1 MKPRNIALL
10 ALAAGLADISAAVL
24 VSVLTGHNVVQL
36 AAAIGL
42 IVTIGAL
49 ALLLGT
55 SEGWK
60 TSVRGTSAV
69 VAATGIVAVGTVAIA
84 AITVLGANRST
95 TSPTSA
101 VASTGASGGSSA
113 GAALISAK
121 QSPND
126 NLNDAHD
133 VGSMPTFD
141 QMMSMSDSEILAH
154 SPGGTLTP
162 PEVPILREQ
171 LKEARAAAEEFNTV
185 DKAMAAGYR
194 NTTNDVPFMGA
205 HFLNQQYLMDGV
217 FDPGKPEGLLFS
229 KLGGTT
235 WTLVGVWYL
244 IIPGVNHGVT
254 VTTPPEG
261 FAGNLDL
268 WHQHYGL
275 CTRDGIISE
284 NNTKASCDADHGNWV
299 GDLRWMMHAWVVPE
313 TADNPNGVFGY
324 LNNNLFRMQSVR
336 AAP

>member
-1 MKPRNIALL
+1 M
-10 ALAAGLADISAAVL
+10 
-24 VSVLTGHNVVQL
+24 
-36 AAAIGL
+36 
-42 IVTIGAL
+42 GAL

-69 VAATGIVAVGTVAIA
+69 VAATAIVALGTIAIA
-84 AITVLGANRST
+84 AVTVLGANRNNASPST
-95 TSPTSA
+95 A
-101 VASTGASGGSSA
+101 VASTSASDTSSAA
-113 GAALISAK
+113 GAALIAARVSE
-121 QSPND
+121 NNTVD
-126 NLNDAHD
+126 GAHD
-133 VGSMPTFD
+133 VGAHPTLD
-141 QMMSMSDSEILAH
+141 QMLSMTDAQILAN

-171 LKEARAAAEEFNTV
+171 LKEARGAAEKFNTF
-185 DKAMAAGYR
+185 DKAIAGGYR
-194 NTTNDVPFMGA
+194 LTTNDVPFMGA
-205 HFLNQQYLMDGV
+205 HLLNQQYLMDGV

-229 KLGGTT
+229 KLGGDT

-244 IIPGVNHGVT
+244 MLPGVNHGVT

-275 CTRDGIISE
+275 CTRAGIISE
-284 NNTKASCDADHGNWV
+284 NNTKASCDADHGSWT

-313 TADNPNGVFGY
+313 TADNPLGVFTY